1 MVMLGN
7 ISWRLMSYF
16 VILQRHT
23 VYTCQLWLESKCCE
37 IAEFLKQHSIILETW
52 AELFAE

>member
-37 IAEFLKQHSIILETW
+37 IAEFLKQHSITLETW